1 MANQTIINA
10 ARAAYTPAK
19 VDISGYLTGLTA
31 IAQGLVKRKQ
41 AGIDRTGELNKA
53 YSVFDT
59 TGMDKAL
66 IEEIKRLRQM
76 GVDASKEMQMSLP
89 FTKKF
94 KEAKNIYDASLSSAQ
109 MLKED
114 VKIYNEFKNKILEDF
129 TAEVG
134 GKTVLSNISE
144 SMSPEIQ
151 MYLLNVIEGNYTQD
165 FNRDGVVSEEEKNIK
180 WFKFENGRL
189 NILSMDGAS
198 YMPIT
203 AFQNTKFTTAD
214 AGEDLSNLLYSFTK
228 KSASDDP
235 TTDELNALINN
246 NALPRLASELKKDQ
260 NARNSLF
267 FDYEFNTGNGMISF
281 IDYYFNNTSYR
292 QNMSEGEKPVK
303 IDKTSKIA
311 NFIKNN
317 PEIGEYN
324 YGKDGIT
331 LVEMFEEYEEIKDT
345 LSPEVQRQFKF
356 LLAQA
361 IIENDSDIND
371 DFLDFAKEVMTFSYK
386 K

>member
-66 IEEIKRLRQM
+66 VEEIRKLRQM

-89 FTKKF
+89 FTQKF

-114 VKIYNEFKNKILEDF
+114 VKIYNEFKTKIIEDF

-151 MYLLNVIEGNYTQD
+151 MYLLNVIEGNFTQD
-165 FNRDGVVSEEEKNIK
+165 FNRDGVVSEQEKNIK
-180 WFKFENGRL
+180 WFEFKNGRL

-203 AFQNTKFTTAD
+203 AFKNTQFTTAD
-214 AGEDLSNLLYSFTK
+214 SGEDLSNLLYSFTK

-246 NALPRLASELKKDQ
+246 NALPRLMSELKKDQ

-267 FDYEFNTGNGMISF
+267 FDYEFNTEYGMISF
-281 IDYYFNNTSYR
+281 IDYYFINTSYR
-292 QNMSEGEKPVK
+292 QNMSEGEKIVK

-311 NFIKNN
+311 NFVKNN
-317 PEIGEYN
+317 NIGEYN

-331 LVEMFEEYEEIKDT
+331 LVGMLEEYEKIKDT
-345 LSPEVQRQFKF
+345 LSLEVQRQFKF

-361 IIENDSDIND
+361 IMENDSDIND
-371 DFLDFAKEVMTFSYK
+371 DFLDFAKEVMRFSYK
-386 K
+386 

>member
-19 VDISGYLTGLTA
+19 VDISGYLTGLTS
-31 IAQGLVKRKQ
+31 IAQGLVQRKQ

-66 IEEIKRLRQM
+66 AEEIKRLRQM

-109 MLKED
+109 ILKED
-114 VKIYNEFKNKILEDF
+114 VKIFDDFKDKILEDF
-129 TAEVG
+129 TAPVG
-134 GKTVLSNISE
+134 GKTVLSNMSE

-151 MYLLNVIEGNYTQD
+151 MYLLNVIEGNFTQD

-203 AFQNTKFTTAD
+203 AFKNTQFTTAD
-214 AGEDLSNLLYSFTK
+214 AGEDLSLLLREFVKT
-228 KSASDDP
+228 ASSDNK
-235 TTDELNALINN
+235 TTEELERSINN
-246 NALPRLASELKKDQ
+246 LYIPQLKSELKKDQ

-267 FDYEFNTGNGMISF
+267 FDYEFNTENGMINF
-281 IDYYFNNTSYR
+281 IDYYFSNTSYR
-292 QNMSEGEKPVK
+292 QNMSEDGKPVK

-311 NFIKNN
+311 NFVKNN
-317 PEIGEYN
+317 NIGEYN

-361 IIENDSDIND
+361 IMENDSDIND
-371 DFLDFAKEVMTFSYK
+371 DFLDFAKEVMRFSYK
-386 K
+386 